1 MKLGYTRSKTSK
13 QALCFARLH
22 KFSHLTFQLSPLTMP
37 LKVPAGLPALQAVI
51 DEGNAVEVLK
61 ETTAETLRIALLN
74 IMPMKETTEADFI
87 RLLASSDKEIELTLL
102 KLDTHTP
109 KHASPEH
116 MTRYYTAFSQVC
128 DSHFDGLLITG
139 APIEKIEY
147 EEVTYWPELCTIFD
161 WAREHVTSTLFICWA
176 AQAGLYQRFGIQ
188 KHLLPKKMFGIFPHT
203 IAKPGLPLFNG
214 IDSTIYVPHSRHTEL
229 WREEIVA
236 EERIELL
243 SESEISGV
251 YIMQERGTRDFF
263 ITGHSEYAL
272 YTLDGEYKRD
282 VAKGLPI
289 ELPLN
294 YYRDDNPVNEPVN
307 RWQATARLLFGNWL
321 KYYCK

>member
-1 MKLGYTRSKTSK
+1 
-13 QALCFARLH
+13 
-22 KFSHLTFQLSPLTMP
+22 MP

-51 DEGNAVEVLK
+51 EEGNAVEIL
-61 ETTAETLRIALLN
+61 ENSTAETLRIALLN
-74 IMPMKETTEADFI
+74 MMPMKETTEADFI
-87 RLLASSDKEIELTLL
+87 RLLAASDSEIELTLL

-116 MTRYYTAFSQVC
+116 MQHYYTAFSEVREK
-128 DSHFDGLLITG
+128 HFDGLIITG

-147 EEVTYWPELCTIFD
+147 EEVTYWPELCTIFN
-161 WAREHVTSTLFICWA
+161 WARENVTSTLYICWA
-176 AQAGLYQRFGIQ
+176 AQAGVYQKFGIQ

-203 IAKPGLPLFNG
+203 IAKPELPLFKGFDN
-214 IDSTIYVPHSRHTEL
+214 IIYVPHSRHTEL
-229 WREEIVA
+229 WREDIIA

-243 SESEISGV
+243 SESELSGV
-251 YIMQERGTRDFF
+251 YIMQEKGTRDFF

-294 YYRDDNPVNEPVN
+294 YYRDNNPDNEPVN

>member
-1 MKLGYTRSKTSK
+1 
-13 QALCFARLH
+13 
-22 KFSHLTFQLSPLTMP
+22 MP
-37 LKVPAGLPALQAVI
+37 IKVPTGLPALQHVK
-51 DEGNAVEVLK
+51 DEGIAVAEL
-61 ETTAETLRIALLN
+61 ETATAKTLHIALLN

-87 RLLASSDKEIELTLL
+87 RLLSSSDEEIELTLL

-109 KHASPEH
+109 RHAAPEH
-116 MTRYYTAFSQVC
+116 MERYYTSFNAVMDC
-128 DSHFDGLLITG
+128 RFDGLIITG

-147 EEVTYWPELCTIFD
+147 EEVTYWEELCGIFD

-203 IAKPGLPLFNG
+203 IAKPEEPLFSG
-214 IDSTIYVPHSRHTEL
+214 LEETIYVPHSRHTEL
-229 WREEIVA
+229 HREDIVA
-236 EERIELL
+236 EPGIELL
-243 SESEISGV
+243 SESELSGV
-251 YIMQERGTRDFF
+251 YIMQERGTKDFF

-282 VAKGLPI
+282 VSKGLPI

-294 YYRDDNPVNEPVN
+294 YYRDDNPANEPVN
-307 RWQATARLLFGNWL
+307 RWQHTARKLFGNWL
-321 KYYCK
+321 RYYCK

>member
-1 MKLGYTRSKTSK
+1 
-13 QALCFARLH
+13 
-22 KFSHLTFQLSPLTMP
+22 MP

-51 DEGNAVEVLK
+51 DEGNAVEILNK
-61 ETTAETLRIALLN
+61 PTAETLRVALLN

-87 RLLASSDKEIELTLL
+87 RLLASSEKEVELTLL

-116 MTRYYTAFSQVC
+116 MQRYYTAFSEIR
-128 DSHFDGLLITG
+128 DSQFDGLIITG

-161 WAREHVTSTLFICWA
+161 WAKEHVTSTLFICWA
-176 AQAGLYQRFGIQ
+176 AQAGLYQKFGIQ
-188 KHLLPKKMFGIFPHT
+188 KHLLPQKMFGIFPHS
-203 IAKPGLPLFNG
+203 IAKPEFQLFNG
-214 IDSTIYVPHSRHTEL
+214 FNDTIYVPHSRHTEL
-229 WREEIVA
+229 RREDIIA

-243 SESEISGV
+243 SESEQSGV
-251 YIMQERGTRDFF
+251 YIMQEKGTRNFF

-272 YTLDGEYKRD
+272 YTLDGEYRRD
-282 VAKGLPI
+282 VSKGLPI

-294 YYRDDNPVNEPVN
+294 YYLNNNPENEPVN
-307 RWQATARLLFGNWL
+307 SWQATARLLFGNWL
-321 KYYCK
+321 KYFCK

>member
-1 MKLGYTRSKTSK
+1 M
-13 QALCFARLH
+13 
-22 KFSHLTFQLSPLTMP
+22 
-37 LKVPAGLPALQAVI
+37 PALQNVI
-51 DEGNAVEVLK
+51 DEGCSVSVLDTPT
-61 ETTAETLRIALLN
+61 ERTLRVALLN

-87 RLLASSDKEIELTLL
+87 RLLATSDEEIELTLL

-116 MTRYYTAFSQVC
+116 MSRYYTSFNEVRNSR
-128 DSHFDGLLITG
+128 FDGLIITG

-147 EEVTYWPELCTIFD
+147 EEVTYWPELCEIFD
-161 WAREHVTSTLFICWA
+161 WARHNVTSTLYICWA
-176 AQAGLYQRFGIQ
+176 AQAGVYQKFGIQ
-188 KHLLPKKMFGIFPHT
+188 KFLLPAKMFGVFPHT
-203 IAKPGLPLFNG
+203 IAKPEMPLFKG
-214 IDSTIYVPHSRHTEL
+214 MDDIIYVPHSRHTEL
-229 WREEIVA
+229 HREDIIA
-236 EERIELL
+236 EERLELL
-243 SESEISGV
+243 SESELSRV
-251 YIMQERGTRDFF
+251 YIMQEKGTKDFF

-294 YYRDDNPVNEPVN
+294 YYRDNNPTNEPVN

>member
-1 MKLGYTRSKTSK
+1 
-13 QALCFARLH
+13 
-22 KFSHLTFQLSPLTMP
+22 MP

-51 DEGNAVEVLK
+51 EEGNAVEIL
-61 ETTAETLRIALLN
+61 ENSTAETLRIALLN

-87 RLLASSDKEIELTLL
+87 RLLAASDSEIELTLL

-147 EEVTYWPELCTIFD
+147 EEVTYWPELCTIFN
-161 WAREHVTSTLFICWA
+161 WAREHVTSTLYICWA
-176 AQAGLYQRFGIQ
+176 AQAGVYQKFGIQ
-188 KHLLPKKMFGIFPHT
+188 KHLLPKKMFGIFPHS
-203 IAKPGLPLFNG
+203 IARPELPLFRG
-214 IDSTIYVPHSRHTEL
+214 FESTIYVPHSRHTEL

-243 SESEISGV
+243 SESELSGV
-251 YIMQERGTRDFF
+251 YIMQEKGTRDFF

-294 YYRDDNPVNEPVN
+294 YYRDNDPANEPVN

-321 KYYCK
+321 KYYCKQ

>member
-1 MKLGYTRSKTSK
+1 
-13 QALCFARLH
+13 
-22 KFSHLTFQLSPLTMP
+22 MP
-37 LKVPAGLPALQAVI
+37 LKVPTGLPALQVVI
-51 DEGNAVEVLK
+51 DEGNAVEILK
-61 ETTAETLRIALLN
+61 EPTADTRRIALLN

-87 RLLASSDKEIELTLL
+87 RLLAASDSEIELTLL

-116 MTRYYTAFSQVC
+116 MQRYYTAFSEVR
-128 DSHFDGLLITG
+128 DRHFDGLIITG

-203 IAKPGLPLFNG
+203 ISKPELPLFKG
-214 IDSTIYVPHSRHTEL
+214 FDSTIYVPHSRHTEL
-229 WREEIVA
+229 WREDIVA

-251 YIMQERGTRDFF
+251 YIMQEKGTRDFF

-294 YYRDDNPVNEPVN
+294 YYRDDNPENGPVN

>member
-1 MKLGYTRSKTSK
+1 
-13 QALCFARLH
+13 
-22 KFSHLTFQLSPLTMP
+22 MP

-51 DEGNAVEVLK
+51 NEGNAVEILK
-61 ETTAETLRIALLN
+61 ESTADTLRIALLN

-87 RLLASSDKEIELTLL
+87 RLFSETDEEVEFTLL

-116 MTRYYTAFSQVC
+116 MERYYTSFGKIS
-128 DSHFDGLLITG
+128 DRHFDGLIITG

-147 EEVTYWPELCTIFD
+147 EEVTYWPELCRIFD
-161 WAREHVTSTLFICWA
+161 WANQHVTSTLYICWA
-176 AQAGLYQRFGIQ
+176 AQAGVYQKFGIQ

-203 IAKPGLPLFNG
+203 LANATHPLFKDLDE
-214 IDSTIYVPHSRHTEL
+214 IIYVPHSRHTEL
-229 WREEIVA
+229 WRNDIIA
-236 EERIELL
+236 EERLELL
-243 SESEISGV
+243 SESELSGV
-251 YIMQERGTRDFF
+251 YIMQEKGTRNFF

-272 YTLDGEYKRD
+272 YTLDGEYRRD

-294 YYRDDNPVNEPVN
+294 YYRDNNPENEPVN
-307 RWQATARLLFGNWL
+307 RWQATARILFGNWL

>member
-1 MKLGYTRSKTSK
+1 
-13 QALCFARLH
+13 
-22 KFSHLTFQLSPLTMP
+22 MP

-51 DEGNAVEVLK
+51 DEGNAVDILK

-74 IMPMKETTEADFI
+74 LMPMKETTEADFI

-116 MTRYYTAFSQVC
+116 MARYYTAFSEVRENY
-128 DSHFDGLLITG
+128 FDGLIITG

-147 EEVTYWPELCTIFD
+147 EEVTYWPELCTIFN
-161 WAREHVTSTLFICWA
+161 WAKEHVTSTLYICWA
-176 AQAGLYQRFGIQ
+176 AQAGLYQKFGIQ

-203 IAKPGLPLFNG
+203 IAKPELPLFG
-214 IDSTIYVPHSRHTEL
+214 GLESTIYVPHSRHTEL

-251 YIMQERGTRDFF
+251 YIMQEKGTRDFF

-282 VAKGLPI
+282 VSKGLPI

-294 YYRDDNPVNEPVN
+294 YYLDNNPDNEPVN
-307 RWQATARLLFGNWL
+307 SWQATARLLFGNWL
-321 KYYCK
+321 KYYCR